1 MNAQNYIQ
9 VTEELQEAARVTASF
24 PFRQLIPYMEDAF
37 QRFIL
42 PYVGESLHDRLSSL
56 LPGEGDEHEREAR
69 RLIAR
74 ALGPISLALASPEL
88 GVVIGDSGHLVKRN
102 GDFAAANLDKIERA
116 ERSLCDR
123 GFLSVEILIGYLKG
137 RDASLPEWKE
147 SDYRQR
153 IARSLW
159 LADGREMTRYAS
171 AAIVDHPM
179 QSFYCLVPMV
189 ETLQGGLRTRIGA
202 ALYDR
207 LSDGRKADSLDT
219 ASKEMVELIKEWIAV
234 KLEIAHLGR
243 PDEEPEPT
251 VPLTFTPEFRPMSS
265 LSEDFLHD
273 RLAYLDTR
281 LDRLAAE
288 LSGSEATTGYTS
300 NMNSKDLKIFVL

>member
-9 VTEELQEAARVTASF
+9 VTEELQETARVTASF

-56 LPGEGDEHEREAR
+56 LPGEGDEREREAR

-74 ALGPISLALASPEL
+74 ALGPIALALASPEL

-116 ERSLCDR
+116 ERSLRDR
-123 GFLSVEILIGYLKG
+123 GFLSVEILIGYLKA
-137 RDASLPEWKE
+137 REASFPEWKE

-207 LSDGRKADSLDT
+207 LSDARKGDTLDT

-243 PDEEPEPT
+243 PDEKPEPT
-251 VPLTFTPEFRPMSS
+251 VPLAFTPRFRPMSS
-265 LSEDFLHD
+265 LSEDCLID

-288 LSGSEATTGYTS
+288 LGGSETATGYTS
-300 NMNSKDLKIFVL
+300 DMNSKDLKIFVL

>member
-9 VTEELQEAARVTASF
+9 VTEELQETARVTASF

-56 LPGEGDEHEREAR
+56 LPGEGDEREREAR

-74 ALGPISLALASPEL
+74 ALGPIALALASPEL

-116 ERSLCDR
+116 ERSLRDR
-123 GFLSVEILIGYLKG
+123 GFLAVEILIGYLKVRG
-137 RDASLPEWKE
+137 ASLTEWKE

-159 LADGREMTRYAS
+159 LADGREMTRYVS

-202 ALYDR
+202 TLYDR
-207 LSDGRKADSLDT
+207 LSDARKADTLDT

-243 PDEEPEPT
+243 PDGEPEPT
-251 VPLTFTPEFRPMSS
+251 VPLAFTPGFRPMSS
-265 LSEDFLHD
+265 LSEDYLLD

-288 LSGSEATTGYTS
+288 LGGSEATTGYTS
-300 NMNSKDLKIFVL
+300 DMNSKDLKIFVL

>member
-9 VTEELQEAARVTASF
+9 VTEELQETARINASF
-24 PFRQLIPYMEDAF
+24 PFRQLLPYLEDAF

-42 PYVGESLHDRLSSL
+42 PYVGEPLHDRLSSL
-56 LPGEGDEHEREAR
+56 LPGEGSEREQEAR

-74 ALGPISLALASPEL
+74 ALGPIALALASPEL

-116 ERSLCDR
+116 ERSLRDR
-123 GFLSVEILIGYLKG
+123 GFLAVEILIGCLRACEAG
-137 RDASLPEWKE
+137 FPEWKE

-153 IARSLW
+153 IARSRFLR
-159 LADGREMTRYAS
+159 DGREMARC
-171 AAIVDHPM
+171 AAAGIVDHPL

-189 ETLQGGLRTRIGA
+189 ETLQGGLRVRIGA

-207 LSDGRKADSLDT
+207 LSDGLKTYTLDP

-234 KLEIAHLGR
+234 KLETAHLGR
-243 PDEEPEPT
+243 PDEKPEPT
-251 VPLTFTPEFRPMSS
+251 VPLAFTPRFRPMSS
-265 LSEDFLHD
+265 LSEGWLLDH
-273 RLAYLDTR
+273 LAYLDTR

-288 LSGSEATTGYTS
+288 LGGSEGATGYTS